1 MHSLSF
7 KIILLFL
14 SITVLAVGLVALWVN
29 YSMQTEF
36 VQYYQD
42 ICTQRMS
49 SETDLQCGHG
59 GKFALGAAE
68 QAFLSTFRNSLW
80 ISALV
85 AIVIAIIL
93 GLVFSQ
99 LITRPLKRLIVSAK
113 AIASGDLSQ
122 KVNNERRDEVGQLSQ
137 AFNDMAEKLK
147 NKELSRQRL
156 LADIAHELRTPLSVI
171 QSNLEAWIDGVIPAT
186 PERMVS
192 VHDETVLLSR
202 LFTDLRDLSLFE
214 DGKFKLNRASTN
226 LVDIINTEILGIV
239 TQAQQKKVSIS
250 ADIPK
255 ELPEVFVDAYR
266 IRQVFHNLLDNAI
279 RYTPVGGTI
288 KIKANSNEHGW
299 VTINVSDTGSGI
311 NPEDLPYIF
320 DHLYKADKS
329 RRRGYSGSGLGL
341 AIVKQIVETHGGK
354 VWVDSELGKGSNFY
368 FTLPTVG

>member
-14 SITVLAVGLVALWVN
+14 SITILAVGLVVLWVN

-42 ICTQRMS
+42 ICARNILS
-49 SETDLQCGHG
+49 RTDLECGPG
-59 GKFALGAAE
+59 GRFALGAAE
-68 QAFLSTFRNSLW
+68 QAFISTFRDSLW

-93 GLVFSQ
+93 GLLFSR

-122 KVNNERRDEVGQLSQ
+122 RVINKRQDEVGELSQ

-147 NKELSRQRL
+147 NKELSRRRL
-156 LADIAHELRTPLSVI
+156 IADITHELRTPLSVI

-186 PERMVS
+186 PEQIVS

-214 DGKFKLNRASTN
+214 EGKFKLHCASTN
-226 LVDIINTEILGIV
+226 LVDIVNTEVSGI
-239 TQAQQKKVSIS
+239 TAQAQQKGISIS
-250 ADIPK
+250 TDMPE
-255 ELPEVFVDAYR
+255 ELPAVFVDASR
-266 IRQVFHNLLDNAI
+266 IRQVFHNLLDNAF

-288 KIKANSNEHGW
+288 KIKTNSSAPGW
-299 VTINVSDTGSGI
+299 VTICISDTGSGI
-311 NPEDLPYIF
+311 SSEDLPYVF
-320 DHLYKADKS
+320 NHLYKAEKS
-329 RRRGYSGSGLGL
+329 RQRGHSGSGLGL
-341 AIVKQIVETHGGK
+341 AIVKQLVEAHGGK
-354 VWVDSELGKGSNFY
+354 VWVDSELGKGSTFC
-368 FTLPTVG
+368 FTLPVV